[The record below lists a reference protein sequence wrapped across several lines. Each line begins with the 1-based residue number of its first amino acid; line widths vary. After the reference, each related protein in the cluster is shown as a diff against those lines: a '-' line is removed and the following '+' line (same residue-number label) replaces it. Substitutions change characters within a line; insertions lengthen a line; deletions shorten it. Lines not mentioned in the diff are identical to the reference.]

1 MDYSLK
7 ELALLCGG
15 KLCEGSDGERR
26 FDYITSDSRNI
37 RDEKSFFVAFKGDR
51 FDGHAFAAD
60 ICKMG
65 GAIID
70 DENFVCPNAI
80 LVDNVKAALY
90 RIALYHRQ
98 HKLSGVKV
106 LAVTGSVGKTT
117 VKNMAHLVMSVAYN
131 CYKSPG
137 NQNSLMGMPMAILN
151 MSPKY
156 EWAVLELGM
165 SERGEIE
172 RLSKLTVPTAAIVT
186 NIGHSHIVA
195 LGSREAIRDEKTDVR
210 LGMIEGGAMV
220 LNGDEPLLREK
231 TYENA
236 LYCSVADSGCD
247 AFAEDLEELENGTRF
262 TAVVKGEKAKCFLPA
277 FGSHNVQNALLC
289 ICAGVAC
296 GVELCDAVKALEG
309 FESEG
314 NRQRIYVKDGVKVI
328 ADCYNASP
336 ESMKAALGVLSES
349 EGTRYAVLGDMLE
362 LGDYA
367 ERLHRMVGSAAAGR
381 CDRLFCV
388 GRDAAFIADEAV
400 KCGFDPEKVSLFAA
414 DEKDAAAEALKSELK
429 AGDSVLFKASN
440 KTYIWKVMEKAG
452 L

>member
-1 MDYSLK
+1 MNYSLK

-51 FDGHAFAAD
+51 FDGHAFAAE
-60 ICKMG
+60 ICKKG

-70 DENFVCPNAI
+70 DENFVCPNAV
-80 LVDNVKAALY
+80 LVDNVKEALY
-90 RIALYHRQ
+90 RIALHHRQ
-98 HKLSGVKV
+98 KVISGVKV

-117 VKNMAHLVMSVAYN
+117 VKNMAHLVMNAQYD

-151 MSPKY
+151 MDPKC

-172 RLSKLTVPTAAIVT
+172 KLSKLTVPSVAIVT

-210 LGMIEGGAMV
+210 FGMTEDGVMV

-231 TYENA
+231 NYDGA
-236 LYCSVADSGCD
+236 LYCSVSDSGCD
-247 AFAEDLEELENGTRF
+247 AFVKDVKEKADGTWFR
-262 TAVVKGEKAKCFLPA
+262 VSVKGQEAECFLPA
-277 FGSHNVQNALLC
+277 FGLHNVQNALLC
-289 ICAGVAC
+289 LCAGVVC
-296 GVELCDAVKALEG
+296 GVGLEKGVKALES

-314 NRQRIYVKDGVKVI
+314 NRQRIYVKDGIKVI

-349 EGTRYAVLGDMLE
+349 AGTRYAVLGDMLE

-367 ERLHRMVGSAAAGR
+367 ERLHRMVGAAAAGR

-388 GRDAAFIADEAV
+388 GRDAVFIADEAV
-400 KCGFDPEKVSLFAA
+400 KCGFDSSKISLFAA
-414 DEKDAAAEALKSELK
+414 DEKDKAAEVLKTEIKS
-429 AGDSVLFKASN
+429 GDSVLFKASN

>member
-1 MDYSLK
+1 MNYSLK

-26 FDYITSDSRNI
+26 FDYITSDSRNV

-51 FDGHAFAAD
+51 FDGHAFAAE
-60 ICKMG
+60 ICKKG

-70 DENFVCPNAI
+70 DDNFVCPNAI
-80 LVDNVKAALY
+80 LVDNVKDALY
-90 RIALYHRQ
+90 RIALHHRQ
-98 HKLSGVKV
+98 SVLSGVKV

-117 VKNMAHLVMSVAYN
+117 VKNMAYLVMSSRYST
-131 CYKSPG
+131 YKSPG

-151 MSPKY
+151 MDPEC

-172 RLSKLTVPTAAIVT
+172 RLSRLTRPNAAIIT

-210 LGMIEGGAMV
+210 LGMTEDGVMV

-231 TYENA
+231 SYGNA
-236 LYCSVADSGCD
+236 LYCSVSDGGSD
-247 AFAEDLEELENGTRF
+247 AFVRDLREDGCGTRF
-262 TAVVKGEKAKCFLPA
+262 TACVNGSEAECFLPA
-277 FGSHNVQNALLC
+277 FGRHNVQNALLC
-289 ICAGVAC
+289 LCAGVAC
-296 GVELCDAVKALEG
+296 GVELGAAAAALEG

-349 EGTRYAVLGDMLE
+349 EGKRYAVLGDMLE

-367 ERLHRMVGSAAAGR
+367 ERLHRMVGAAAVGR

-388 GRDAAFIADEAV
+388 GRDAGFIADEAI
-400 KCGFDPEKVSLFAA
+400 KCGMMPEQISLFAA